1 MARGDMKV
9 TNTTFGVGYE
19 ILNRPPYKAVPMTI
33 DFASVVATDDTG
45 EKVAKAGSPIDKDGN
60 PVLTTPFTNAVGILL
75 YDVYE
80 DNPDGAIL
88 TEAYVHT
95 TRAQENSDVTYDG
108 TLVTAMVNAGNRI
121 RFEEPHVVG
130 TIS

>member
-1 MARGDMKV
+1 MARGDNKV

-33 DFASVVATDDTG
+33 DFTSVTATDDDSR
-45 EKVAKAGSPIDKDGN
+45 KVARAGSPIDKDGN
-60 PVLTTPFTNAVGILL
+60 PIMTTPFTDAVGILL

-108 TLVTAMVNAGNRI
+108 TLVAAMANAGNRI
-121 RFEEPHVVG
+121 RFEEPLVTG